1 MVIRVYISCDPT
13 DRTLADIVS
22 QLLTR
27 VFTEADVFIPD
38 HAVAFSGPRLQE
50 AAELLK
56 TAHAIV
62 SLVTP
67 RSKNDSWLLFE
78 AGAGLK
84 LGRTLPLL
92 VGDVKPEQVPA
103 PLELF
108 ELRWLT
114 RKGLSRLLEDVANLA
129 RVNLPP
135 TRVGVE
141 EALYRAMAHLSP
153 TTVRRRVPTGA
164 HPTSP
169 VREKV
174 GELIERTHRALV
186 QLVINA
192 MSPQSAPAREDL
204 DGMLLHQLREV
215 ADYLNVTYPTFLL
228 YTLSSLQTS
237 RLEGD
242 DASWSLFN
250 EEGQLGRLERSVVQ
264 LEQSAED

>member
-1 MVIRVYISCDPT
+1 VVIRVYISSDPA
-13 DRTLADIVS
+13 DRALAEIIS
-22 QLLTR
+22 QLLKR
-27 VFTEADVFIPD
+27 VFTEVDVFVPD
-38 HAVAFSGPRLQE
+38 HAIAFGGPRLQE
-50 AAELLK
+50 TAERLK
-56 TAHAIV
+56 SAHAVV
-62 SLVTP
+62 SLITP
-67 RSKNDSWLLFE
+67 RSKNDLWLLFE

-92 VGDVKPEQVPA
+92 AGEVKPEQVPA

-108 ELRWLT
+108 EMRWFT

-135 TRVGVE
+135 TRGGGAGARAP
-141 EALYRAMAHLSP
+141 ALAPHSP
-153 TTVRRRVPTGA
+153 TTVRRRAPTGA

-192 MSPQSAPAREDL
+192 MSPQSVPAKEDL

-237 RLEGD
+237 RIEGD

-250 EEGQLGRLERSVVQ
+250 EEGQLERLERSVAQ
-264 LEQSAED
+264 LEQAAEE